1 MTSVL
6 NKIQKHAGTARKVR
20 KRKICSKERS
30 KTKNIGRE
38 TVKIARRGSE
48 IAGGQLEGTQQ
59 EDKRN
64 IRTGELNGN
73 NWGGKP
79 ARNKAARA

>member
-1 MTSVL
+1 M
-6 NKIQKHAGTARKVR
+6 KTAK
-20 KRKICSKERS
+20 
-30 KTKNIGRE
+30 
-38 TVKIARRGSE
+38 RGSV

-64 IRTGELNGN
+64 IRTGEMNGN

-79 ARNKAARA
+79 AQNKARKKTLPSGRTYVELKEKGR